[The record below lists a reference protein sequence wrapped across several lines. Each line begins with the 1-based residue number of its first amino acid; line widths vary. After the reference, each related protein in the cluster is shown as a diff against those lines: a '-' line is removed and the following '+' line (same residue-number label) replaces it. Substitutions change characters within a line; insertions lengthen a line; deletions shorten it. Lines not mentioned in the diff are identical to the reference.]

1 MAKTT
6 SGADTQDLSSL
17 SKEEL
22 IRLLNEKTASLEKA
36 ESDLKQEQE
45 ERAQAVLKLNKKL
58 SKIKSKNALLKEQN
72 QKIQTNNDNF
82 VTIHDNLM
90 LFIKEH
96 RLESIDVLKDSNLPS
111 VYEFARVENFHYTV
125 ITNLINAIRPLYYH
139 QTRSLNLGTSEKN
152 RGELPVSPKDKA
164 SLSQNFRHIHKK
176 EDNRIN
182 SYSSCKREITAF
194 SA

>member
-58 SKIKSKNALLKEQN
+58 SKIKSKNALLKSR
-72 QKIQTNNDNF
+72 
-82 VTIHDNLM
+82 
-90 LFIKEH
+90 IK
-96 RLESIDVLKDSNLPS
+96 RFRP
-111 VYEFARVENFHYTV
+111 TM
-125 ITNLINAIRPLYYH
+125 ITL
-139 QTRSLNLGTSEKN
+139 
-152 RGELPVSPKDKA
+152 
-164 SLSQNFRHIHKK
+164 
-176 EDNRIN
+176 
-182 SYSSCKREITAF
+182 
-194 SA
+194 

>member
-58 SKIKSKNALLKEQN
+58 SKIKSKNAL
-72 QKIQTNNDNF
+72 
-82 VTIHDNLM
+82 
-90 LFIKEH
+90 
-96 RLESIDVLKDSNLPS
+96 
-111 VYEFARVENFHYTV
+111 
-125 ITNLINAIRPLYYH
+125 
-139 QTRSLNLGTSEKN
+139 
-152 RGELPVSPKDKA
+152 
-164 SLSQNFRHIHKK
+164 
-176 EDNRIN
+176 
-182 SYSSCKREITAF
+182 
-194 SA
+194 